1 MNKVNKVFDVDRR
14 IMFEQSNIHV
24 SDDGIEHYPLFAA
37 AFITDMCRGCSE
49 VHRIPTHE
57 EWTDS
62 SSDVIHVVL
71 TSKCMDYTAENL
83 AGRMTTLTLIH
94 DREHDEEN
102 LDEVRK
108 HYTRFVKM
116 WLRIR
121 K

>member
-1 MNKVNKVFDVDRR
+1 MTFK
-14 IMFEQSNIHV
+14 
-24 SDDGIEHYPLFAA
+24 G
-37 AFITDMCRGCSE
+37 
-49 VHRIPTHE
+49 
-57 EWTDS
+57 
-62 SSDVIHVVL
+62 
-71 TSKCMDYTAENL
+71 MDYTAENL